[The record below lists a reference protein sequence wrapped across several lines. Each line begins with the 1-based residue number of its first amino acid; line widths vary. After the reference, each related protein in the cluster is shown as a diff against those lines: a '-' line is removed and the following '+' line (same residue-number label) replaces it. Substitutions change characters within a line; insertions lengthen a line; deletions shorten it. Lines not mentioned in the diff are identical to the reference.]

1 MIALQ
6 NVHFSYDGTA
16 VLRGVDWRLPSSGIV
31 CLRGASGCGKTT
43 LLRLL
48 AGLEQPSSGR
58 IAGLGDRRVAVCF
71 QEDRLLPWCTALE
84 NVTLACGDA
93 ARARELLCQFGLSDC
108 LDSRPAQMSGGQQRR
123 VALARALAVDADL
136 LLLDEPFTG
145 MDAETW
151 GLVVPTIETFATTH
165 TVVLVTHIAE
175 EADALSADIIELGK
189 IPLSGNLSSSNE
201 G

>member
-1 MIALQ
+1 MITLQ
-6 NVHFSYDGTA
+6 NVCFSYDGTP
-16 VLRGVDWRLPSSGIV
+16 VLQDVDWRLPTSGIV

-58 IAGLGDRRVAVCF
+58 VVGMDDTRVSVCF

-93 ARARELLCQFGLSDC
+93 ERARELLCQFGLAEC

-123 VALARALAVDADL
+123 VALARALSVDADL

-145 MDAETW
+145 MDAATW
-151 GLVVPTIETFATTH
+151 GLVVPTIEAFAATRP
-165 TVVLVTHIAE
+165 VVLVTHIIE
-175 EADALSADIIELGK
+175 EAQALSATVLELDGVP
-189 IPLSGNLSSSNE
+189 ISGDLSAYGN

>member
-1 MIALQ
+1 MIALK
-6 NVHFSYDGTA
+6 NVHFSYDGTL
-16 VLRGVDWRLPSSGIV
+16 VLHGVDWQLPTSGIV

-48 AGLEQPSSGR
+48 AGLEQPSSGH
-58 IAGLGDRRVAVCF
+58 IVGLDDKRVAVCF

-84 NVTLACGDA
+84 NVMLACGDA
-93 ARARELLCQFGLSDC
+93 VRARELLCRFGLEDC

-123 VALARALAVDADL
+123 VALARALSVDADL

-145 MDAETW
+145 MDAATW
-151 GLVVPTIETFATTH
+151 GLVVPTIEAFAATH
-165 TVVLVTHIAE
+165 TVVLVTHIAA
-175 EADALSADIIELGK
+175 EAQALSADVLELGK
-189 IPLSGNLSSSNE
+189 IPLSGDLTARND

>member
-16 VLRGVDWRLPSSGIV
+16 VLQGIDWQLPPSGIV

-48 AGLEQPSSGR
+48 AGLERPSSGR
-58 IAGLGDRRVAVCF
+58 VVGLDDKRVSVCF

-93 ARARELLCQFGLSDC
+93 ERARELLCQFGLADC

-123 VALARALAVDADL
+123 VALARALSVDADL

-145 MDAETW
+145 MDATTW
-151 GLVVPTIETFATTH
+151 GLVVPTIEAFAATH
-165 TVVLVTHIAE
+165 TVVLVTHIAA
-175 EADALSADIIELGK
+175 EAEALSAAVLELGSA
-189 IPLSGNLSSSNE
+189 PLRGDLSAL
-201 G
+201 GDT